1 MIIDNC
7 VFRFLFSIGITFN
20 MNKTQIGCQGWNYED
35 WTTKADGDTVFYPR
49 GTRSNE
55 MLALYAEIF
64 ETIEVDS
71 TFYAIP
77 PASTI
82 ENWYKKT
89 PENFTFSLKL
99 PQEISHSYAL
109 HEDSF
114 AVLDEFCERISA
126 LKEKLAVVLIQLAPQ
141 FEASKENAQN
151 LRKFLTH
158 LPKEIRFAVEFRER
172 QWLIDWTFEELEK
185 NKVALALVE
194 GSWIPRELTFQA
206 IEKLQ
211 TDFAYVR
218 FMGERDLTAFDKI
231 YRYQDANLNMW
242 ADEIKKIKAQ
252 EKFIYFS
259 NFYEGHAPASANKLK
274 ELLGQKTNDASSLET
289 QKSLF

>member
-1 MIIDNC
+1 MKKQSKIKNQKSKI
-7 VFRFLFSIGITFN
+7 
-20 MNKTQIGCQGWNYED
+20 QIGCQGWNYED

-49 GTRSNE
+49 GTRSPE

-77 PASTI
+77 PISTV

-99 PQEISHSYAL
+99 PQEISHNHAL
-109 HEDSF
+109 HESSF
-114 AVLDEFCERISA
+114 AVLDEFCERVLE

-158 LPKEIRFAVEFRER
+158 LPKTIRFAVEFRQR
-172 QWLIDWTFEELEK
+172 DWLIDWTFEELEK
-185 NKVALALVE
+185 NSVALCLVE

-206 IEKLQ
+206 IEKL
-211 TDFAYVR
+211 TTNFSYVR

-231 YRYQDANLNMW
+231 YRHQDTNLKMW
-242 ADEIKKIKAQ
+242 ADEIKKLKAR
-252 EKFIYFS
+252 EKYIYFS

-274 ELLGQKTNDASSLET
+274 ELLGQKTNDASRLET

>member
-1 MIIDNC
+1 
-7 VFRFLFSIGITFN
+7 
-20 MNKTQIGCQGWNYED
+20 MNSQNSKFKIQNSKIGCQGWNYED
-35 WTTKADGDTVFYPR
+35 WTTKADGESIFYPR

-109 HEDSF
+109 HETSF
-114 AVLDEFCERISA
+114 AVLDEFCERVSA

-141 FEASKENAQN
+141 FEANKENAQN
-151 LRKFLTH
+151 LRKFLAH
-158 LPKEIRFAVEFRER
+158 LPKEIRFAVEFRAR
-172 QWLIDWTFEELEK
+172 DWLIDWTFEELEK
-185 NKVALALVE
+185 NAVALCLVE
-194 GSWIPRELTFQA
+194 GNWIPREMTFQA
-206 IEKLQ
+206 IEKLT

-231 YRYQDANLNMW
+231 YRRQDANLQMW
-242 ADEIKKIKAQ
+242 ADEIKNIKAH
-252 EKFIYFS
+252 KKYIYFS
-259 NFYEGHAPASANKLK
+259 NFYEGHAPSSTNKLK
-274 ELLGQKTNDASSLET
+274 ELLGQKINDASSLEN